1 MRQLLTCELVCQLS
15 AAVTSLEHMTSQTT
29 IDTTGPGDKA
39 PAAPSDLSPASG
51 LRGHPW
57 FTLITVAVGVMMVAL
72 DGTIVAIANPAI
84 QKDLKASF
92 ADVQWITNGY
102 FLALAVSLI
111 TAGKLGDR
119 FGHRQ
124 TFLIG
129 VVGFA
134 AASGAIG
141 LSSSIAA
148 VVTFR
153 VFQGLFGALLMPAA
167 LGLLRATFPAEKL
180 NMAIGI
186 WGMVIGASTAGGP
199 ILGGVLVEHVN
210 WQSVFFINVPVG
222 AIALVLGLLILLD
235 HRAALGRGPLNE
247 HSASRSFDI
256 LGIVLLSGAMFCLVW
271 ALIKAPTWGWGD
283 GRTWTFIAVSVV
295 GFALFSFWETKVK
308 EPLIPLGLFRS
319 VPLSAG
325 VVLMVLMAIAF
336 MGGLFFVT
344 FYLQNVHGMKPIDAG
359 LHLLPLTGMM
369 IVGSPLAG
377 AMITKLGPRIPLAG
391 GMAATAIAMYGM
403 STLQTDTGSAVMS
416 LWFALLGLGL
426 APVMVGATEVI
437 VGNAPMELSGVAGGL
452 QQAAMQIGGSL
463 GTAVLGAVMASK
475 VDGDLAAN
483 WKDAGLP
490 PLTPT
495 QLDQASEAVQVGV
508 APVAKGTPEAIAAKI
523 ADVAHDTFISGMSLA
538 SLVACSVAVVAVFVA
553 LLTKRGE
560 NAEAGAGAAHI

>member
-1 MRQLLTCELVCQLS
+1 
-15 AAVTSLEHMTSQTT
+15 MTSQTT
-29 IDTTGPGDKA
+29 IDATGPGDRT
-39 PAAPSDLSPASG
+39 PPDTPSDAAPGRG

-57 FTLITVAVGVMMVAL
+57 LTLFTVAVGVMMVAL
-72 DGTIVAIANPAI
+72 DGTIVAIANPVIAR
-84 QKDLKASF
+84 DLGASF
-92 ADVQWITNGY
+92 AEVQWITNAY

-141 LSSSIAA
+141 LSDSIAS
-148 VVTFR
+148 VIVFR
-153 VFQGLFGALLMPAA
+153 VLQGLFGALLMPAA

-199 ILGGVLVEHVN
+199 ILGGVLVEHVS
-210 WQSVFFINVPVG
+210 WQSVFYINVPVG
-222 AIALVLGLLILLD
+222 VIALALGVWILLD
-235 HRAALGRGPLNE
+235 HRAENRP
-247 HSASRSFDI
+247 HSFDVP
-256 LGIVLLSGAMFCLVW
+256 GIGLLSGAMFCLVW
-271 ALIKAPTWGWGD
+271 ALIKAPEWGWGD
-283 GRTWTFIAVSVV
+283 LKTWGFIAVSVV
-295 GFALFSFWETKVK
+295 LFVVFAFWEKKVK
-308 EPLIPLGLFRS
+308 EPLIPLAMFRS

-325 VVLMVLMAIAF
+325 VVLMVLMAISF

-344 FYLQNVHGMKPIDAG
+344 FYLQNVHGLSPVDAG

-377 AMITKLGPRIPLAG
+377 VVITKAGPRIPLAG
-391 GMAATAIAMYGM
+391 GMAFTALAMFGV
-403 STLQTDTGSAVMS
+403 STLQKDTGSAVMS

-437 VGNAPMELSGVAGGL
+437 VGNAPLELSGVAGGL
-452 QQAAMQIGGSL
+452 QQSAMQVGGSL

-475 VDGDLAAN
+475 VDSDLADN
-483 WKDAGLP
+483 WADAGLQ
-490 PLTPT
+490 PLTPE
-495 QLDQASEAVQVGV
+495 QAAQAAEAVQVGV
-508 APVAKGTPEAIAAKI
+508 APVSEQMPPDMVATVT
-523 ADVAHDTFISGMSLA
+523 DVAHDTFLSGMSMA
-538 SLVACSVAVVAVFVA
+538 SLVATGVAVVAVGVA
-553 LLTKRGE
+553 FLAKRGE
-560 NAEAGAGAAHI
+560 NAEAGAGVGHI

>member
-1 MRQLLTCELVCQLS
+1 
-15 AAVTSLEHMTSQTT
+15 MTSQTT
-29 IDTTGPGDKA
+29 IDKAGAGDGP
-39 PAAPSDLSPASG
+39 PSAPSGATPGKG

-57 FTLITVAVGVMMVAL
+57 FTLVTVAVGVMMVAL

-84 QKDLKASF
+84 GEDLGASWS
-92 ADVQWITNGY
+92 DLQWITNAY

-129 VVGFA
+129 VAGFA
-134 AASGAIG
+134 VSSAAIG
-141 LSSSIAA
+141 LSEGITM
-148 VVTFR
+148 VIVFR

-222 AIALVLGLLILLD
+222 ILAVALGVWILLD
-235 HRAALGRGPLNE
+235 HRAENAP
-247 HSASRSFDI
+247 RSFDL
-256 LGIVLLSGAMFCLVW
+256 LGIALLSAAVFCLVW
-271 ALIKAPTWGWGD
+271 AIIKAPEWGWGD
-283 GRTWTFIAVSVV
+283 FGTWTFIVGSVV
-295 GFALFSFWETKVK
+295 GFGIFAFWETKVK
-308 EPLIPLGLFRS
+308 EPLVPLTLFRS

-344 FYLQNVHGMKPIDAG
+344 FYLQGVRGLGPVDAG

-377 AMITKLGPRIPLAG
+377 VMITKVGPRIPLAF
-391 GMAATAIAMYGM
+391 GMALTALAMYGM
-403 STLQTDTGSAVMS
+403 STLDTDTGSAVMS
-416 LWFALLGLGL
+416 LWFAVLGLGL

-437 VGNAPMELSGVAGGL
+437 VGNAPLELSGVAGGL
-452 QQAAMQIGGSL
+452 QQAAMQVGGSL

-475 VDGDLAAN
+475 VDGDLPGN
-483 WKDAGLP
+483 WADAGLP
-490 PLTPT
+490 
-495 QLDQASEAVQVGV
+495 QLDPEQTEQAAEAVQKGA
-508 APVAKGTPEAIAAKI
+508 APVPPGTPEEIASKI
-523 ADVAHDTFISGMSLA
+523 TDVAHDTFISGMSLA
-538 SLVACSVAVVAVFVA
+538 SLTAAGVAVVAVFVA
-553 LLTKRGE
+553 FLTKRGE
-560 NAEAGAGAAHI
+560 NAEAGAGVGHI

>member
-1 MRQLLTCELVCQLS
+1 
-15 AAVTSLEHMTSQTT
+15 MTSQTT
-29 IDTTGPGDKA
+29 VDKTDPGDGV
-39 PAAPSDLSPASG
+39 PAGPSDQPPATG

-57 FTLITVAVGVMMVAL
+57 LTLFTVAVGVMMVAL

-84 QKDLKASF
+84 GKDLGATWQ
-92 ADVQWITNGY
+92 DLQWITNAY

-124 TFLIG
+124 TFLLG
-129 VVGFA
+129 VAGFA
-134 AASGAIG
+134 LSSAAIG
-141 LSSSIAA
+141 MSDGITA
-148 VVTFR
+148 VIVFR

-222 AIALVLGLLILLD
+222 VLALALGAWILLD
-235 HRAALGRGPLNE
+235 HRADNAP
-247 HSASRSFDI
+247 RSFDLI
-256 LGIVLLSGAMFCLVW
+256 GIALLSGAMFCLVW
-271 ALIKAPTWGWGD
+271 ALIKAPEWGWGD
-283 GRTWTFIAVSVV
+283 LQTWSFLVAAIV
-295 GFALFSFWETKVK
+295 GFALFALWETKVK
-308 EPLIPLGLFRS
+308 EPLIPLALFRS

-344 FYLQNVHGMKPIDAG
+344 FYLQNVHGMTPVDAG

-377 AMITKLGPRIPLAG
+377 LMITKVGPRIPLAG
-391 GMAATAIAMYGM
+391 GMAFTALAMYGM
-403 STLQTDTGSAVMS
+403 STLEKDTGSLVMS
-416 LWFALLGLGL
+416 VWFALLGLGL

-437 VGNAPMELSGVAGGL
+437 VGNAPLELSGVAGGL

-475 VDGDLAAN
+475 VDNDLPGN
-483 WKDAGLP
+483 WTAAGLP
-490 PLTPT
+490 PLEPA
-495 QLDQASEAVQVGV
+495 QLEQAALAVQQGA
-508 APVAKGTPEAIAAKI
+508 APVTEETPPEIAGKI
-523 ADVAHDTFISGMSLA
+523 TEVAHDTFISGMSLA
-538 SLVACSVAVVAVFVA
+538 SLVAAGVAAVAVLVA
-553 LLTKRGE
+553 LLAKRGE
-560 NAEAGAGAAHI
+560 NAEAGAGIGHI

>member
-1 MRQLLTCELVCQLS
+1 
-15 AAVTSLEHMTSQTT
+15 MTSQTT
-29 IDTTGPGDKA
+29 LDTTGPGDGA
-39 PAAPSDLSPASG
+39 SPSASDQVPASG

-57 FTLITVAVGVMMVAL
+57 LTLLTVAVGVMMVAL

-84 QKDLKASF
+84 QADLKASF

-102 FLALAVSLI
+102 FLALAVALI

-153 VFQGLFGALLMPAA
+153 VLQGLFGALLMPAA

-222 AIALVLGLLILLD
+222 VLALVLGVLILLD
-235 HRAALGRGPLNE
+235 HRAENAP
-247 HSASRSFDI
+247 RSFDL
-256 LGIVLLSGAMFCLVW
+256 LGIALLSGAMFCLVW

-283 GRTWTFIAVSVV
+283 GLTWTFILASLA
-295 GFALFSFWETKVK
+295 GFALFALWETKVK
-308 EPLIPLGLFRS
+308 EPLIPLALFRS

-344 FYLQNVHGMKPIDAG
+344 FYLQNVHGMSPIDAG

-377 AMITKLGPRIPLAG
+377 VLITKLGPRIPLAG
-391 GMAATAIAMYGM
+391 GMASVAIAMFGM
-403 STLQTDTGSAVMS
+403 STLETDTGSAVMS

-475 VDGDLAAN
+475 VDSDLAGN

-490 PLTPT
+490 PLTPA

-508 APVAKGTPEAIAAKI
+508 PPVAKGTPPEIVAKI
-523 ADVAHDTFISGMSLA
+523 TDVAHDTFISGMSLA
-538 SLVACSVAVVAVFVA
+538 SLVAAGVAAFAVLVA
-553 LLTKRGE
+553 LLTKRGV
-560 NAEAGAGAAHI
+560 NAEAGAGVGHI

>member
-1 MRQLLTCELVCQLS
+1 
-15 AAVTSLEHMTSQTT
+15 MTSQTT
-29 IDTTGPGDKA
+29 IDTTGSGGGS
-39 PAAPSDLSPASG
+39 PATPSDATPGKG

-57 FTLITVAVGVMMVAL
+57 LTLITVAVGVMMVAL

-84 QKDLKASF
+84 QKDLGATF
-92 ADVQWITNGY
+92 AQVQWITNGY

-141 LSSSIAA
+141 LSDSIAL

-153 VFQGLFGALLMPAA
+153 VLQGLFGALLMPAA

-222 AIALVLGLLILLD
+222 VLAVVLGVLILLD
-235 HRAALGRGPLNE
+235 HRAENAP
-247 HSASRSFDI
+247 RSFDI
-256 LGIVLLSGAMFCLVW
+256 LGIALLSTSVFCLVW
-271 ALIKAPTWGWGD
+271 ALIKAPPSEWGWGD
-283 GRTWTFIAVSVV
+283 AKTLAFLGASVL
-295 GFALFSFWETKVK
+295 GFALFAFWETKVK
-308 EPLIPLGLFRS
+308 EPLIPLALFRS
-319 VPLSAG
+319 VALSAG

-344 FYLQNVHGMKPIDAG
+344 FYLQNVHGMSPIDAG

-377 AMITKLGPRIPLAG
+377 AMITKFGPRVPLAG
-391 GMAATAIAMYGM
+391 GMALTAIAMYGM
-403 STLQTDTGSAVMS
+403 STLETDTGSGIMS

-475 VDGDLAAN
+475 VNSDLAGN
-483 WKDAGLP
+483 WTKAGLP
-490 PLTPT
+490 PLTPE
-495 QLDQASEAVQVGV
+495 QEHQASEAVQVGV
-508 APVAKGTPEAIAAKI
+508 PPVAPGTPDAIAAKI
-523 ADVAHDTFISGMSLA
+523 TGVAHDTFISGMSAA
-538 SLVACSVAVVAVFVA
+538 SLVAAGVAVVAVLVA
-553 LLTKRGE
+553 FLTKRGE
-560 NAEAGAGAAHI
+560 NADAGAGAAHI

>member
-1 MRQLLTCELVCQLS
+1 
-15 AAVTSLEHMTSQTT
+15 MTSQTT
-29 IDTTGPGDKA
+29 IDTTGSGGNA
-39 PAAPSDLSPASG
+39 PATPSGATPGKG

-57 FTLITVAVGVMMVAL
+57 LTLITVAVGVMMVAL

-84 QKDLKASF
+84 QKDLGATF
-92 ADVQWITNGY
+92 AQVQWITNGY

-129 VVGFA
+129 VIGFA

-141 LSSSIAA
+141 LSDSIAL

-153 VFQGLFGALLMPAA
+153 VLQGLFGALLMPAA

-222 AIALVLGLLILLD
+222 VLAVVLGVWILLD
-235 HRAALGRGPLNE
+235 HRAENAP
-247 HSASRSFDI
+247 RSFDI
-256 LGIVLLSGAMFCLVW
+256 LGIALLSAAMFCLVW
-271 ALIKAPTWGWGD
+271 ALIKAPEWGWGD
-283 GRTWTFIAVSVV
+283 GRTWAFIIASVV
-295 GFALFSFWETKVK
+295 GFALFAFWETKVK
-308 EPLIPLGLFRS
+308 EPLIPLALFRS

-325 VVLMVLMAIAF
+325 VVLMILMAIAF

-344 FYLQNVHGMKPIDAG
+344 FYLQNVHGMSPIDAG

-377 AMITKLGPRIPLAG
+377 AMITKVGPRIPLAG
-391 GMAATAIAMYGM
+391 GMALTAIAMYGM
-403 STLQTDTGSAVMS
+403 STLETDTGSAIMS
-416 LWFALLGLGL
+416 VWFALLGLGL

-475 VDGDLAAN
+475 VDSDLAGN
-483 WKDAGLP
+483 WTKAGLP
-490 PLTPT
+490 PLTPE
-495 QLDQASEAVQVGV
+495 QEHQASEAVQVGV
-508 APVAKGTPEAIAAKI
+508 PPVAPGTPDAIAAKI
-523 ADVAHDTFISGMSLA
+523 TGVAHDTFISGMSAA
-538 SLVACSVAVVAVFVA
+538 SLVAAGVAVVAVLVA
-553 LLTKRGE
+553 FLTKRGE
-560 NAEAGAGAAHI
+560 NAGAGAGATHI

>member
-1 MRQLLTCELVCQLS
+1 
-15 AAVTSLEHMTSQTT
+15 MTSQTT
-29 IDTTGPGDKA
+29 IDTAGSGD
-39 PAAPSDLSPASG
+39 APSTALPERPPASG

-84 QKDLKASF
+84 QKDLGATF
-92 ADVQWITNGY
+92 AQVQWITNGY

-141 LSSSIAA
+141 LSDSIGL

-199 ILGGVLVEHVN
+199 ILGGVLVQHVS

-222 AIALVLGLLILLD
+222 LLALVLGVVMLLD
-235 HRAALGRGPLNE
+235 HRAENAP
-247 HSASRSFDI
+247 RSFDL
-256 LGIVLLSGAMFCLVW
+256 LGIGLLSGAMFCLVW
-271 ALIKAPTWGWGD
+271 ALIKAPSWGWGD
-283 GRTWTFIAVSVV
+283 GRTWTFIAVSVL

-308 EPLIPLGLFRS
+308 EPLIPLTLFRS

-344 FYLQNVHGMKPIDAG
+344 FYLQNVHGMDPVDAG

-377 AMITKLGPRIPLAG
+377 AAITKLGPRIPLAG

-403 STLQTDTGSAVMS
+403 STLKADTGSGVMS
-416 LWFALLGLGL
+416 VWFALLGLGL

-437 VGNAPMELSGVAGGL
+437 VGNAAMELSGVAGGL

-475 VDGDLAAN
+475 VDGDLPGNWAA
-483 WKDAGLP
+483 AGLP
-490 PLTPT
+490 KLTDA
-495 QLDQASEAVQVGV
+495 QLAQASEAVQVGV
-508 APVAKGTPEAIAAKI
+508 APVAPGTPAEIAAKI
-523 ADVAHDTFISGMSLA
+523 SGVAHDTFISGMSLA
-538 SLVACSVAVVAVFVA
+538 SLVAAGVAAVAILVA

-560 NAEAGAGAAHI
+560 NADAGSGVGHI

>member
-1 MRQLLTCELVCQLS
+1 
-15 AAVTSLEHMTSQTT
+15 MTSQTT
-29 IDTTGPGDKA
+29 IKTTGPGDRT
-39 PAAPSDLSPASG
+39 PAAPSDTTPAKG

-84 QKDLKASF
+84 QKDLSASF
-92 ADVQWITNGY
+92 AEVQWITNGY
-102 FLALAVSLI
+102 FLALAVALI

-148 VVTFR
+148 VVVFR

-222 AIALVLGLLILLD
+222 ILAVVLGVLILLD
-235 HRAALGRGPLNE
+235 HRAENAP
-247 HSASRSFDI
+247 RSFDI
-256 LGIVLLSGAMFCLVW
+256 LGIALLSAAMFCLVW
-271 ALIKAPTWGWGD
+271 ALIKAPAWGWGD
-283 GRTWTFIAVSVV
+283 GKTWLFIAASVV
-295 GFALFSFWETKVK
+295 GFGLFAFWETKVK
-308 EPLIPLGLFRS
+308 EPLIPLALFRS

-344 FYLQNVHGMKPIDAG
+344 FYLQNVHGMSPIDAG

-377 AMITKLGPRIPLAG
+377 AMITKFGPRVPLAG
-391 GMAATAIAMYGM
+391 GMALTAIAMYGM
-403 STLQTDTGSAVMS
+403 STLETDTGSAVMS

-475 VDGDLAAN
+475 VDSDLAGN
-483 WKDAGLP
+483 WTSAGLP
-490 PLTPT
+490 PLTAA
-495 QLDQASEAVQVGV
+495 QEAQASEAVQVGV
-508 APVAKGTPEAIAAKI
+508 APLAPGTPDAIAAKI
-523 ADVAHDTFISGMSLA
+523 TEVAHDTFISGMSLA
-538 SLVACSVAVVAVFVA
+538 SLVAAGVAVVAVFVA
-553 LLTKRGE
+553 FLTKRGE

>member
-1 MRQLLTCELVCQLS
+1 
-15 AAVTSLEHMTSQTT
+15 MTSQTT
-29 IDTTGPGDKA
+29 IDTTGSGGKT
-39 PAAPSDLSPASG
+39 PASPSDATPGKG

-57 FTLITVAVGVMMVAL
+57 LTLITVAVGVMMVAL

-84 QKDLKASF
+84 QKDLGATF
-92 ADVQWITNGY
+92 AEVQWITNGY

-141 LSSSIAA
+141 LSDSIAF
-148 VVTFR
+148 VVVFR
-153 VFQGLFGALLMPAA
+153 VLQGLFGALLMPAA

-222 AIALVLGLLILLD
+222 VLAVVLGVLILLD
-235 HRAALGRGPLNE
+235 HRAENAP
-247 HSASRSFDI
+247 RSFDL
-256 LGIVLLSGAMFCLVW
+256 LGIALLSTAVFCLVW
-271 ALIKAPTWGWGD
+271 ALIKAPPSEWGWGD
-283 GRTWTFIAVSVV
+283 VKTLSFLGASVLC
-295 GFALFSFWETKVK
+295 FALFAFWETKVK
-308 EPLIPLGLFRS
+308 EPLIPLALFRS
-319 VPLSAG
+319 VALSAG

-344 FYLQNVHGMKPIDAG
+344 FYLQNVHGMSPIDAG

-377 AMITKLGPRIPLAG
+377 AMITKLGPRVPLAG
-391 GMAATAIAMYGM
+391 GMALTAIAMYGM
-403 STLQTDTGSAVMS
+403 STLETDTGSGIMS

-475 VDGDLAAN
+475 VNSDLAGN
-483 WKDAGLP
+483 WAKAGLP
-490 PLTPT
+490 PLTPE
-495 QLDQASEAVQVGV
+495 QQHQASEAVQVGV
-508 APVAKGTPEAIAAKI
+508 PPVAPGTPDAIAAKI
-523 ADVAHDTFISGMSLA
+523 TGVAHDTFISGMSAA
-538 SLVACSVAVVAVFVA
+538 SLVAAGVAVVAVLVA
-553 LLTKRGE
+553 FLTKRGE

>member
-1 MRQLLTCELVCQLS
+1 
-15 AAVTSLEHMTSQTT
+15 MTSQTT
-29 IDTTGPGDKA
+29 LDKTGPGDRSPLDTSGQA
-39 PAAPSDLSPASG
+39 PAKG

-84 QKDLKASF
+84 QKDLGASF

-102 FLALAVSLI
+102 FLALAVTLI

-141 LSSSIAA
+141 LSDSIAL

-199 ILGGVLVEHVN
+199 ILGGLLVQHVS

-222 AIALVLGLLILLD
+222 LVALVLGLVILTD
-235 HRAALGRGPLNE
+235 HRAEKAP
-247 HSASRSFDI
+247 RSFD
-256 LGIVLLSGAMFCLVW
+256 LPGIALLSGAMFCLVW
-271 ALIKAPTWGWGD
+271 ALIKAPTWGWGA
-283 GRTWTFIAVSVV
+283 GTTWAFLGASVLGFVLFAV
-295 GFALFSFWETKVK
+295 WETKVG

-319 VPLSAG
+319 VALSAG

-344 FYLQNVHGMKPIDAG
+344 FYLQNVHGMSPVDAG

-377 AMITKLGPRIPLAG
+377 ALITKSGPRIPLAG
-391 GMAATAIAMYGM
+391 GMALTAIAMFGM
-403 STLQTDTGSAVMS
+403 STLKTDTGSGIMS

-475 VDGDLAAN
+475 VDGDLAGN
-483 WKDAGLP
+483 WADAKLP
-490 PLTPT
+490 PLTPA
-495 QLDQASEAVQVGV
+495 QLDQAGEAVQVGA
-508 APVAKGTPEAIAAKI
+508 APVTKDTPAAIAAQI
-523 ADVAHDTFISGMSLA
+523 TDVAHDTFISGMSLA
-538 SLVACSVAVVAVFVA
+538 CLVAAGVAVVAVFVA
-553 LLTKRGE
+553 MLTKRGE
-560 NAEAGAGAAHI
+560 NAEAVGAGAGHI

>member
-1 MRQLLTCELVCQLS
+1 
-15 AAVTSLEHMTSQTT
+15 MTSQTT
-29 IDTTGPGDKA
+29 IDKTGPGDEA
-39 PAAPSDLSPASG
+39 PSAPSDRPSAPG

-57 FTLITVAVGVMMVAL
+57 FTLFTVAVGVMMVAL

-84 QKDLKASF
+84 QKDLGATF
-92 ADVQWITNGY
+92 AQVQWITNGY

-141 LSSSIAA
+141 LSDSIGL

-222 AIALVLGLLILLD
+222 ILAVALGVGILLD
-235 HRAALGRGPLNE
+235 HRAENAP
-247 HSASRSFDI
+247 RSFDI
-256 LGIVLLSGAMFCLVW
+256 VGIALLSAAMFCLVW
-271 ALIKAPTWGWGD
+271 ALIKAPEWGWGD
-283 GRTWTFIAVSVV
+283 GQTWLFIAVSVL
-295 GFALFSFWETKVK
+295 GFGLFAFWETKVR
-308 EPLIPLGLFRS
+308 EPLIPLALFRS

-344 FYLQNVHGMKPIDAG
+344 FYLQNVHGMSPIDAG

-377 AMITKLGPRIPLAG
+377 AMITKLGPRVPLAG
-391 GMAATAIAMYGM
+391 GMACTAIAMYGM
-403 STLQTDTGSAVMS
+403 STLDKGTGSGLMS

-475 VDGDLAAN
+475 VDSDLAGN
-483 WKDAGLP
+483 WTAAGLP
-490 PLTPT
+490 PLTPA
-495 QLDQASEAVQVGV
+495 QEAQASEAVQVGV
-508 APVAKGTPEAIAAKI
+508 PPVAPGTPDAVAAKI
-523 ADVAHDTFISGMSLA
+523 TDVAHDTFISGMSLA
-538 SLVACSVAVVAVFVA
+538 SLVAAGVAAVAVLVAF
-553 LLTKRGE
+553 LTKRGE

>member
-1 MRQLLTCELVCQLS
+1 
-15 AAVTSLEHMTSQTT
+15 MTSQTT
-29 IDTTGPGDKA
+29 IDTTGSGDKA
-39 PAAPSDLSPASG
+39 PVTPSDKAPSDG

-57 FTLITVAVGVMMVAL
+57 FTLFTVAVGVMMVAL

-84 QKDLKASF
+84 QKDLGASF

-102 FLALAVSLI
+102 FLALAVTLI

-134 AASGAIG
+134 TASGAIG
-141 LSSSIAA
+141 FSSSIAL

-199 ILGGVLVEHVN
+199 ILGGLLVQHVS

-222 AIALVLGLLILLD
+222 VIALVLGLLILTD
-235 HRAALGRGPLNE
+235 HRAQNAP
-247 HSASRSFDI
+247 RSFDV
-256 LGIVLLSGAMFCLVW
+256 LGIALLSGAMFCLVW
-271 ALIKAPTWGWGD
+271 ALIKAPAWGWGD
-283 GRTWTFIAVSVV
+283 GLTWTFLAASVLGFV
-295 GFALFSFWETKVK
+295 LFALWEKRVK
-308 EPLIPLGLFRS
+308 EPLIPLALFRS

-336 MGGLFFVT
+336 LGGLFFVT
-344 FYLQNVHGMKPIDAG
+344 FYLQNVHGMSPVDAG

-377 AMITKLGPRIPLAG
+377 ALITKTGPRIPLAG
-391 GMAATAIAMYGM
+391 GMALTAISMYGM
-403 STLQTDTGSAVMS
+403 STLDTGTSGAVMS
-416 LWFALLGLGL
+416 LWFAGLGLGL

-452 QQAAMQIGGSL
+452 QQAAMQIGGNL

-475 VDGDLAAN
+475 VDGDLAGN
-483 WKDAGLP
+483 WADAKLP
-490 PLTPT
+490 PLTPA
-495 QLDQASEAVQVGV
+495 QLDQASEAVQVGA
-508 APVAKGTPEAIAAKI
+508 APVAPGTPAALAEKI
-523 ADVAHDTFISGMSLA
+523 TTVAHDTFISGMSLA
-538 SLVACSVAVVAVFVA
+538 CLVAAVVAVVAVFVA

-560 NAEAGAGAAHI
+560 NADAAGAGAGHI

>member
-1 MRQLLTCELVCQLS
+1 
-15 AAVTSLEHMTSQTT
+15 MTSQTT
-29 IDTTGPGDKA
+29 LEAAGHGDGAPTA
-39 PAAPSDLSPASG
+39 PAGSPPGAG

-84 QKDLKASF
+84 QKDLGATF
-92 ADVQWITNGY
+92 AQVQWITNGY
-102 FLALAVSLI
+102 FLALAVALI

-129 VVGFA
+129 VAGFA
-134 AASGAIG
+134 LASGAIG
-141 LSSSIAA
+141 LSSSVSA
-148 VVTFR
+148 VVVFR
-153 VFQGLFGALLMPAA
+153 VLQGLFGALLMPAA

-199 ILGGVLVEHVN
+199 IPGGVLVEHVS

-222 AIALVLGLLILLD
+222 VIAVVLGVTILLD
-235 HRAALGRGPLNE
+235 HRADNAP
-247 HSASRSFDI
+247 RSFD
-256 LGIVLLSGAMFCLVW
+256 LPGIGLLSGAMFCLVW
-271 ALIKAPTWGWGD
+271 ALIKAPEWGWG
-283 GRTWTFIAVSVV
+283 GGLTWTFLAVAVA
-295 GFALFSFWETKVK
+295 GFGAFAFWETKVK

-344 FYLQNVHGMKPIDAG
+344 FYLQNVHGLSPIDAG

-377 AMITKLGPRIPLAG
+377 VMITRFGPRIPLAG
-391 GMAATAIAMYGM
+391 GMACTAVAMYGV
-403 STLQTDTGSAVMS
+403 STLDTDTGSLAMS
-416 LWFALLGLGL
+416 IWFALLGLGL

-475 VDGDLAAN
+475 VDSALPGN
-483 WKDAGLP
+483 WKAAGLP
-490 PLTPT
+490 DLTPA
-495 QLDQASEAVQVGV
+495 QLDRTAEAVQVGA
-508 APVAKGTPEAIAAKI
+508 APVAPGTPDAVAAKI
-523 ADVAHDTFISGMSLA
+523 ADVAHETFISGMSLA
-538 SLVACSVAVVAVFVA
+538 SLVAAGVAVFAVLVA

-560 NAEAGAGAAHI
+560 NADAAGGGVHI

>member
-1 MRQLLTCELVCQLS
+1 
-15 AAVTSLEHMTSQTT
+15 MTSQTT
-29 IDTTGPGDKA
+29 IDKTPQDDPLGPRDVAAG
-39 PAAPSDLSPASG
+39 PAKG

-57 FTLITVAVGVMMVAL
+57 LTLFAVAIGVMMVAL

-84 QKDLKASF
+84 AADLKATM
-92 ADVQWITNGY
+92 ADVQWISHGY
-102 FLALAVSLI
+102 FLALAVTLI

-129 VVGFA
+129 IVGFA
-134 AASGAIG
+134 ASSAAIG
-141 LSSSIAA
+141 FSEGIVSI
-148 VVTFR
+148 VTFR
-153 VFQGLFGALLMPAA
+153 VAQGLFGALLMPAA

-199 ILGGVLVEHVN
+199 IVGGLLVEHVS

-222 AIALVLGLLILLD
+222 IIALILGLVILKD
-235 HRAALGRGPLNE
+235 HRAENAPK
-247 HSASRSFDI
+247 SFDVPGI
-256 LGIVLLSGAMFCLVW
+256 LLLSGGMFCLVW
-271 ALIKAPTWGWGD
+271 ALIKAGEWGWGD
-283 GRTWTFIAVSVV
+283 GKTWGFIGASIVA
-295 GFALFSFWETKVK
+295 FALFAFWENKVA
-308 EPLIPLGLFRS
+308 EPLIPLKLFRS

-325 VVLMVLMAIAF
+325 VVLMVLMAIGF

-344 FYLQNVHGMKPIDAG
+344 FYLQNVHGMSPVDSG

-377 AMITKLGPRIPLAG
+377 AVITKVGPRIPLAG
-391 GMAATAIAMYGM
+391 GMLFTTIALFGM
-403 STLQTDTGSAVMS
+403 STLETDTSSLTMS
-416 LWFALLGLGL
+416 IWFALLGLGL

-463 GTAVLGAVMASK
+463 GTAVLGAVMAAK
-475 VDGDLAAN
+475 VNSDLAGN
-483 WKDAGLP
+483 WVAAKLPLLP
-490 PLTPT
+490 PE
-495 QLDQASEAVQVGV
+495 QMDKAAEAVEVGV
-508 APVAKGTPEAIAAKI
+508 APVGEGTPPELVAKI
-523 ADVAHDTFISGMSLA
+523 TEVAHDTFVSGMGLA
-538 SLVACSVAVVAVFVA
+538 CLVAAGISALAIGVA
-553 LLTKRGE
+553 LLTKRGA

>member
-1 MRQLLTCELVCQLS
+1 
-15 AAVTSLEHMTSQTT
+15 MTSQTT
-29 IDTTGPGDKA
+29 IDTTGSGDKA
-39 PAAPSDLSPASG
+39 PAGPSDATPAKG

-84 QKDLKASF
+84 AKDLGASW
-92 ADVQWITNGY
+92 AEVQWITNAY

-134 AASGAIG
+134 LASGAIG

-148 VVTFR
+148 VITFR

-222 AIALVLGLLILLD
+222 ILAVVLGVMILLD
-235 HRAALGRGPLNE
+235 HRAENAP
-247 HSASRSFDI
+247 RSFDI
-256 LGIVLLSGAMFCLVW
+256 LGIALLSGATFCLVW
-271 ALIKAPTWGWGD
+271 AIIKAPEWGWGD
-283 GRTWTFIAVSVV
+283 GKTWAFIAASVL
-295 GFALFSFWETKVK
+295 GFALFAFWETKVK
-308 EPLIPLGLFRS
+308 EPLIPLALFRS

-344 FYLQNVHGMKPIDAG
+344 FYLQNVHGMSPIDAG

-403 STLQTDTGSAVMS
+403 STLAVDTSSGVMS
-416 LWFALLGLGL
+416 IWFALLGLGL

-475 VDGDLAAN
+475 VDSDLPGN
-483 WKDAGLP
+483 WADAGLP
-490 PLTPT
+490 QLTAA
-495 QLDQASEAVQVGV
+495 QQDQAAQAVQQGA
-508 APVAKGTPEAIAAKI
+508 APVPPGTPEQIAAKI
-523 ADVAHDTFISGMSLA
+523 TGVAHDTFISGMSLA
-538 SLVACSVAVVAVFVA
+538 SLVAAGVAVVAVFVA
-553 LLTKRGE
+553 FLTKRGQ

>member
-1 MRQLLTCELVCQLS
+1 
-15 AAVTSLEHMTSQTT
+15 MTSQTT
-29 IDTTGPGDKA
+29 IDKTGPGDKA
-39 PAAPSDLSPASG
+39 PSASSGGSPASG

-84 QKDLKASF
+84 QSDLKASF

-141 LSSSIAA
+141 MSDSIAL
-148 VVTFR
+148 VVSFR
-153 VFQGLFGALLMPAA
+153 VLQGLFGALLMPAA

-222 AIALVLGLLILLD
+222 ILAVALGVFILLD
-235 HRAALGRGPLNE
+235 HRAENAP
-247 HSASRSFDI
+247 RSFDI
-256 LGIVLLSGAMFCLVW
+256 LGIALLSAAMFCLVW
-271 ALIKAPTWGWGD
+271 ALIKAPEWGWGS
-283 GRTWTFIAVSVV
+283 GTTWTFLLASVV
-295 GFALFSFWETKVK
+295 GFALFAFWETKVK
-308 EPLIPLGLFRS
+308 EPLIPLALFRS

-344 FYLQNVHGMKPIDAG
+344 FYLQNVHGMGPIDAG

-391 GMAATAIAMYGM
+391 GMAAVAIAMFGM
-403 STLQTDTGSAVMS
+403 STLDAGTGSGLMS

-475 VDGDLAAN
+475 VDSDLAGN

-490 PLTPT
+490 PLSPA

-508 APVAKGTPEAIAAKI
+508 PPVAQGTPEAVVAKI
-523 ADVAHDTFISGMSLA
+523 TDVAHDTFVSGMSLA
-538 SLVACSVAVVAVFVA
+538 SLVAAGVAVLAVLVAM
-553 LLTKRGE
+553 LTKRGE
-560 NAEAGAGAAHI
+560 NAEAGAGVGHI

>member
-1 MRQLLTCELVCQLS
+1 
-15 AAVTSLEHMTSQTT
+15 MTSQTT
-29 IDTTGPGDKA
+29 VDATEPGDMTA
-39 PAAPSDLSPASG
+39 GPSVVPRERTPGRG

-84 QKDLKASF
+84 AKDLGASF
-92 ADVQWITNGY
+92 ADVQWITNAY
-102 FLALAVSLI
+102 FLALAVTLI

-129 VVGFA
+129 VVGFG

-141 LSSSIAA
+141 LSDSIAL

-199 ILGGVLVEHVN
+199 ILGGLLVQHVS

-222 AIALVLGLLILLD
+222 ALALVLGLLILTD
-235 HRAALGRGPLNE
+235 HRAKNAP
-247 HSASRSFDI
+247 RSFDL
-256 LGIVLLSGAMFCLVW
+256 LGIALLSGAMFCLVW
-271 ALIKAPTWGWGD
+271 ALIKAPAWGWGD
-283 GRTWTFIAVSVV
+283 GKTWLFIGASVL
-295 GFALFSFWETKVK
+295 GFVLFSFWETRVK
-308 EPLIPLGLFRS
+308 EPLIPLALFRS

-344 FYLQNVHGMKPIDAG
+344 FYLQNVHGMSPVDAG

-377 AMITKLGPRIPLAG
+377 AVITKAGPRIPLAG
-391 GMAATAIAMYGM
+391 GMVLTTVAMFGM
-403 STLQTDTGSAVMS
+403 SKLEAGTGSAVMS
-416 LWFALLGLGL
+416 VWFALLGLGL

-463 GTAVLGAVMASK
+463 GTAVLGAVMASR
-475 VDGDLAAN
+475 VDNDLPGNWAA
-483 WKDAGLP
+483 AGLP
-490 PLTPT
+490 PLTPA
-495 QLDQASEAVQVGV
+495 QLDQASQAVQQGV
-508 APVAKGTPEAIAAKI
+508 APVQKGTPAGIAEKI
-523 ADVAHDTFISGMSLA
+523 TGVAHDTFISGMSLA
-538 SLVACSVAVVAVFVA
+538 CLVAAGVAAVAVLVA
-553 LLTKRGE
+553 LLTKRGD

>member
-1 MRQLLTCELVCQLS
+1 
-15 AAVTSLEHMTSQTT
+15 MTSQTT
-29 IDTTGPGDKA
+29 IETTGPGDKA
-39 PAAPSDLSPASG
+39 PVAPSDPTPAKG

-57 FTLITVAVGVMMVAL
+57 LTLISVAVGVMMVAL

-84 QKDLKASF
+84 QKDLGASF

-102 FLALAVSLI
+102 FLALAVTLI

-129 VVGFA
+129 IVGFA
-134 AASGAIG
+134 AASAAIG
-141 LSSSIAA
+141 LSSSIAL
-148 VVTFR
+148 VVVFR

-199 ILGGVLVEHVN
+199 ILGGLLVEHVS

-222 AIALVLGLLILLD
+222 ILALVIGLVILVD
-235 HRAALGRGPLNE
+235 HRAALGRSPIDG
-247 HSASRSFDI
+247 HSAARSFDV
-256 LGIVLLSGAMFCLVW
+256 LGIALLSGAMFCLVW
-271 ALIKAPTWGWGD
+271 ALIKAPEWGWGD
-283 GRTWTFIAVSVV
+283 GKTWLFLVASVV
-295 GFALFSFWETKVK
+295 GFGLFAFWEQRVK

-344 FYLQNVHGMKPIDAG
+344 FYLQNVHGMSPIDAG

-377 AMITKLGPRIPLAG
+377 VMISKTGPRIPLAG
-391 GMAATAIAMYGM
+391 GMACVAIAMFGM
-403 STLQTDTGSAVMS
+403 STLETDTGSGVMS
-416 LWFALLGLGL
+416 LWFAMLGLGL

-475 VDGDLAAN
+475 VDNDLAGN
-483 WKDAGLP
+483 WTAAGLP
-490 PLTPT
+490 ELTPE
-495 QLDQASEAVQVGV
+495 QQAQASEAVQVGV
-508 APVAKGTPEAIAAKI
+508 PPVAPGTPETVAAQIAK
-523 ADVAHDTFISGMSLA
+523 VAHDTFISGMSLA
-538 SLVACSVAVVAVFVA
+538 CLVAAGVGVVAVLVA

>member
-1 MRQLLTCELVCQLS
+1 
-15 AAVTSLEHMTSQTT
+15 MTSQTT
-29 IDTTGPGDKA
+29 LDTTGPGDGA
-39 PAAPSDLSPASG
+39 SPSSSDQVPASG

-57 FTLITVAVGVMMVAL
+57 LTLLTVAVGVMMVAL

-84 QKDLKASF
+84 QADLKASF

-102 FLALAVSLI
+102 FLALAVALI

-153 VFQGLFGALLMPAA
+153 VLQGLFGALLMPAA

-222 AIALVLGLLILLD
+222 ILALVLGVLILLD
-235 HRAALGRGPLNE
+235 HRAENAP
-247 HSASRSFDI
+247 RSFDL
-256 LGIVLLSGAMFCLVW
+256 LGIALLSGAMFCLVW

-283 GRTWTFIAVSVV
+283 GLTWSFILASLA
-295 GFALFSFWETKVK
+295 GFALFAFWETKVK
-308 EPLIPLGLFRS
+308 EPLIPLALFRS

-325 VVLMVLMAIAF
+325 VALMVLMAIAF

-344 FYLQNVHGMKPIDAG
+344 FYLQNVHGMSPIDAG

-377 AMITKLGPRIPLAG
+377 VLITKLGPRIPLAG
-391 GMAATAIAMYGM
+391 GMASVAIAMFGM
-403 STLQTDTGSAVMS
+403 STLETDTGSAVMS

-475 VDGDLAAN
+475 VDGDLAGN

-490 PLTPT
+490 PLTPA

-508 APVAKGTPEAIAAKI
+508 PPVAKGTPPEIVAKI
-523 ADVAHDTFISGMSLA
+523 TDVAHDTFISGMSLA
-538 SLVACSVAVVAVFVA
+538 SLVAAGVAAFAVLVA
-553 LLTKRGE
+553 LLTKRGA
-560 NAEAGAGAAHI
+560 NAEAGAGVGHI

>member
-1 MRQLLTCELVCQLS
+1 
-15 AAVTSLEHMTSQTT
+15 MTSQTT
-29 IDTTGPGDKA
+29 VDATEPGDKTSRTSTA
-39 PAAPSDLSPASG
+39 PTAGAPERG

-57 FTLITVAVGVMMVAL
+57 LTLVSVAIGVMMVAL

-84 QKDLKASF
+84 AKDLGASF
-92 ADVQWITNGY
+92 ADVQWITNAY
-102 FLALAVSLI
+102 FLSLAVTLI

-141 LSSSIAA
+141 LSNSIAF

-199 ILGGVLVEHVN
+199 ILGGLLVQHVS

-222 AIALVLGLLILLD
+222 ALALILGLLILRD
-235 HRAALGRGPLNE
+235 HRAQNAP
-247 HSASRSFDI
+247 RSFDL
-256 LGIVLLSGAMFCLVW
+256 LGIGLLSGAMFCLVW
-271 ALIKAPTWGWGD
+271 ALIKAPAWGWGD
-283 GRTWTFIAVSVV
+283 GRTWLFIGASVL
-295 GFALFSFWETKVK
+295 GFALFSFWENRMK
-308 EPLIPLGLFRS
+308 EPLIPLALFRS

-344 FYLQNVHGMKPIDAG
+344 FYLQNVHGMTPVDAG

-377 AMITKLGPRIPLAG
+377 AVITKAGPRIPLAG
-391 GMAATAIAMYGM
+391 GMVLTAVAMFGM
-403 STLQTDTGSAVMS
+403 SRLEAGTGSAVMS
-416 LWFALLGLGL
+416 IWFALLGLGL

-463 GTAVLGAVMASK
+463 GTAVLGAVMASR
-475 VDGDLAAN
+475 VDGDLPGNWAAA
-483 WKDAGLP
+483 KLP
-490 PLTPT
+490 PLTPA
-495 QLDQASEAVQVGV
+495 QLDMASQAVQQGV
-508 APVAKGTPEAIAAKI
+508 APVPKGVPTAIAAKI
-523 ADVAHDTFISGMSLA
+523 TGVAHDTFISGMSLA
-538 SLVACSVAVVAVFVA
+538 CLVAAGVAAVAVLVA

-560 NAEAGAGAAHI
+560 NGEAGAGAAHI

>member
-1 MRQLLTCELVCQLS
+1 
-15 AAVTSLEHMTSQTT
+15 MTSQTT
-29 IDTTGPGDKA
+29 IDATGPGDTA
-39 PAAPSDLSPASG
+39 PQAPLESPPAAG

-57 FTLITVAVGVMMVAL
+57 LTLITVAVGVMMVAL
-72 DGTIVAIANPAI
+72 DGTIVAIANPTI
-84 QKDLKASF
+84 KEDLGATF

-102 FLALAVSLI
+102 FLALAVTLI

-129 VVGFA
+129 VTGFA

-141 LSSSIAA
+141 LSHSIAA

-222 AIALVLGLLILLD
+222 ALALVLGALILRD
-235 HRAALGRGPLNE
+235 HRAENAP
-247 HSASRSFDI
+247 RSFDV
-256 LGIVLLSGAMFCLVW
+256 LGIALLSGAMFCLVW

-283 GRTWTFIAVSVV
+283 DRTWIFIAASVLL
-295 GFALFSFWETKVK
+295 FALFSVWETRVK

-319 VPLSAG
+319 IPLSAG

-344 FYLQNVHGMKPIDAG
+344 FYLQNVHGMSPIDAG

-377 AMITKLGPRIPLAG
+377 AAITKLGPRIPLAG

-403 STLQTDTGSAVMS
+403 STLEADTGSGVMS
-416 LWFALLGLGL
+416 VWFALLGLGL

-475 VDGDLAAN
+475 VDSDLPGN
-483 WKDAGLP
+483 WTGAGLP
-490 PLTPT
+490 PLTPG
-495 QLDQASEAVQVGV
+495 QLDKASEAVQVGV
-508 APVAKGTPEAIAAKI
+508 APVPKGVPEQVAAKI
-523 ADVAHDTFISGMSLA
+523 TEVAHHTFISGMSLA
-538 SLVACSVAVVAVFVA
+538 SLVAAGVAAVAVLVA
-553 LLTKRGE
+553 LLTKRGA
-560 NAEAGAGAAHI
+560 NAEAGAGVGHI

>member
-1 MRQLLTCELVCQLS
+1 
-15 AAVTSLEHMTSQTT
+15 MTSQTT
-29 IDTTGPGDKA
+29 IDKAGPGDGASAETSA
-39 PAAPSDLSPASG
+39 PTPAG

-84 QKDLKASF
+84 AKDLHASF
-92 ADVQWITNGY
+92 SDVQWITNAY

-129 VVGFA
+129 VTGFA
-134 AASGAIG
+134 LASGAIG
-141 LSSSIAA
+141 LSDSIPA

-199 ILGGVLVEHVN
+199 ILGGVLVQHVN

-222 AIALVLGLLILLD
+222 LIALLLGTLILLD
-235 HRAALGRGPLNE
+235 HRAENAP
-247 HSASRSFDI
+247 RSFDL
-256 LGIVLLSGAMFCLVW
+256 LGIALLSGAMFCLVW
-271 ALIKAPTWGWGD
+271 ALIKAPAWGWGD
-283 GRTWTFIAVSVV
+283 GRTWGFIAASALLFV
-295 GFALFSFWETKVK
+295 GFAWWETRVA

-344 FYLQNVHGMKPIDAG
+344 FYLQNVHGLSPVDAG

-377 AMITKLGPRIPLAG
+377 FAITKLGPRIPLAG
-391 GMAATAIAMYGM
+391 GMTLTAVAMYGM
-403 STLQTDTGSAVMS
+403 STLKADTGSATMS
-416 LWFALLGLGL
+416 IWFALLGLGL

-475 VDGDLAAN
+475 VDNDLAGN
-483 WKDAGLP
+483 WAAAGLP
-490 PLTPT
+490 KLTPA
-495 QLDQASEAVQVGV
+495 QLGQASEAVQVGV
-508 APVAKGTPEAIAAKI
+508 PPVTKEMPPALIAKI
-523 ADVAHDTFISGMSLA
+523 TDVAHDTFISGMSLA
-538 SLVACSVAVVAVFVA
+538 SLVAAGVAAVAILVA
-553 LLTKRGE
+553 LLTRRGE
-560 NAEAGAGAAHI
+560 NAEAGAGVGHI

>member
-1 MRQLLTCELVCQLS
+1 
-15 AAVTSLEHMTSQTT
+15 MTSQTT
-29 IDTTGPGDKA
+29 IDTTGSGGDA
-39 PAAPSDLSPASG
+39 QAVPSDATSAKG
-51 LRGHPW
+51 MRGHPW
-57 FTLITVAVGVMMVAL
+57 LTLITVAVGVMMVAL

-84 QKDLKASF
+84 GDDLKASWS
-92 ADVQWITNGY
+92 DLQWITNAY

-129 VVGFA
+129 VAGFA
-134 AASGAIG
+134 ASSAAIG
-141 LSSSIAA
+141 LSQGITM
-148 VVTFR
+148 VIVFR

-222 AIALVLGLLILLD
+222 VLAVALGVWILLD
-235 HRAALGRGPLNE
+235 HRAENAP
-247 HSASRSFDI
+247 RSFDL
-256 LGIVLLSGAMFCLVW
+256 LGIALLSAAVFCLVW
-271 ALIKAPTWGWGD
+271 AIIKAPEWGWGD
-283 GRTWTFIAVSVV
+283 TGVWAFIIASLASF
-295 GFALFSFWETKVK
+295 GFFAYWETKVK

-325 VVLMVLMAIAF
+325 VVLMVLMAISF

-344 FYLQNVHGMKPIDAG
+344 FYLQGVRGLGPVDAG

-377 AMITKLGPRIPLAG
+377 AMITKVGPRVPLAG
-391 GMAATAIAMYGM
+391 GMALTALAMYGM
-403 STLQTDTGSAVMS
+403 STLDTNTGSGLMS

-437 VGNAPMELSGVAGGL
+437 VGNAPLELSGVAGGL
-452 QQAAMQIGGSL
+452 QQSAMQVGGSL

-475 VDGDLAAN
+475 VDSDLPGN
-483 WKDAGLP
+483 WTDAGLP
-490 PLTPT
+490 PLAPE
-495 QLDQASEAVQVGV
+495 QLEGAATAVQKGG
-508 APVAKGTPEAIAAKI
+508 APVPPGTPEAIATKI
-523 ADVAHDTFISGMSLA
+523 TDVAHDTFISGMSAA
-538 SLVACSVAVVAVFVA
+538 SLVAAGVAVVAVLVA
-553 LLTKRGE
+553 FLTKRGE
-560 NAEAGAGAAHI
+560 NAGAGAGAAHI

>member
-1 MRQLLTCELVCQLS
+1 
-15 AAVTSLEHMTSQTT
+15 MTSQTT
-29 IDTTGPGDKA
+29 IDKTGPEDGSPTDA
-39 PAAPSDLSPASG
+39 SPRPSSG

-84 QKDLKASF
+84 AKDLHASF
-92 ADVQWITNGY
+92 SDVQWITNAY
-102 FLALAVSLI
+102 FLALAVALI

-129 VVGFA
+129 VTGFA
-134 AASGAIG
+134 LASGAIG
-141 LSSSIAA
+141 LSDSIPM

-153 VFQGLFGALLMPAA
+153 VLQGLFGALLMPAA

-199 ILGGVLVEHVN
+199 ILGGVLVQHVN

-222 AIALVLGLLILLD
+222 LLALLLGTLILLD
-235 HRAALGRGPLNE
+235 HRAENAP
-247 HSASRSFDI
+247 RSFDL
-256 LGIVLLSGAMFCLVW
+256 LGIALLSGAMFCLVW

-283 GRTWTFIAVSVV
+283 GRTWGFIGASAVLFVV
-295 GFALFSFWETKVK
+295 FAWWETRVA
-308 EPLIPLGLFRS
+308 EPLIPLALFRS

-325 VVLMVLMAIAF
+325 VVLMVMMAIAF

-344 FYLQNVHGMKPIDAG
+344 FYLQNVHGLSPVDAG

-377 AMITKLGPRIPLAG
+377 FAITKLGPRIPLAG
-391 GMAATAIAMYGM
+391 GMTLTAVAMYGM
-403 STLQTDTGSAVMS
+403 STLKADTGSATMS
-416 LWFALLGLGL
+416 IWFALLGLGL

-437 VGNAPMELSGVAGGL
+437 VGNAPMALSGVAGGL

-475 VDGDLAAN
+475 VDGDLPGN
-483 WKDAGLP
+483 WTGAGLP

-495 QLDQASEAVQVGV
+495 QLDQASQAVQVGV
-508 APVAKGTPEAIAAKI
+508 APVTRQMPPAIIAKVT
-523 ADVAHDTFISGMSLA
+523 DVAHDTFISGMSLA
-538 SLVACSVAVVAVFVA
+538 SLVAAGVAAVAILVA
-553 LLTKRGE
+553 LLTRRGA
-560 NAEAGAGAAHI
+560 NAEAGAGVGHI

>member
-1 MRQLLTCELVCQLS
+1 
-15 AAVTSLEHMTSQTT
+15 MTSQTT
-29 IDTTGPGDKA
+29 IKTTGPGDRA
-39 PAAPSDLSPASG
+39 PEAPSDATPAKG

-84 QKDLKASF
+84 QKDLSASF
-92 ADVQWITNGY
+92 AEVQWITNGY

-141 LSSSIAA
+141 LSSSIGA
-148 VVTFR
+148 VVVFR

-222 AIALVLGLLILLD
+222 IIAVVLGVLILLD
-235 HRAALGRGPLNE
+235 HRAENAP
-247 HSASRSFDI
+247 RSFDI
-256 LGIVLLSGAMFCLVW
+256 LGIVLLSAAMFCLVW
-271 ALIKAPTWGWGD
+271 ALIKAPEWGWGD
-283 GRTWTFIAVSVV
+283 GRTWLFIAGSVV
-295 GFALFSFWETKVK
+295 GFALFALWETKVK
-308 EPLIPLGLFRS
+308 EPLIPLALFRS
-319 VPLSAG
+319 IPLSAG

-344 FYLQNVHGMKPIDAG
+344 FYLQNVHDMSPIDAG

-391 GMAATAIAMYGM
+391 GMALTAIAMYGM
-403 STLQTDTGSAVMS
+403 STLDTDTGSAVMS

-475 VDGDLAAN
+475 VDSDLAGN
-483 WKDAGLP
+483 WTSAGLP
-490 PLTPT
+490 PLTAA
-495 QLDQASEAVQVGV
+495 QEAQASEAVQVGV
-508 APVAKGTPEAIAAKI
+508 APLAPGTPDAIAAKI
-523 ADVAHDTFISGMSLA
+523 TDVARDTFISGMSLA
-538 SLVACSVAVVAVFVA
+538 SLVAAGVAVVAVFVA
-553 LLTKRGE
+553 FLTKRGE

>member
-1 MRQLLTCELVCQLS
+1 
-15 AAVTSLEHMTSQTT
+15 MTSQTT
-29 IDTTGPGDKA
+29 VDKTGPGDGA
-39 PAAPSDLSPASG
+39 PQDPSDQPPAKG

-84 QKDLKASF
+84 ASDLGATF
-92 ADVQWITNGY
+92 AEVQWITNAY

-141 LSSSIAA
+141 LSDSIAL

-180 NMAIGI
+180 NMAIGL

-222 AIALVLGLLILLD
+222 VLALVLGVVILLD
-235 HRAALGRGPLNE
+235 HRAENAP
-247 HSASRSFDI
+247 RSFDL
-256 LGIVLLSGAMFCLVW
+256 LGIALLSAAMFCLVW
-271 ALIKAPTWGWGD
+271 ALIKAPEWGWGD
-283 GRTWTFIAVSVV
+283 GKTWAFVLASLA
-295 GFALFSFWETKVK
+295 GFALFAYWETRVA
-308 EPLIPLGLFRS
+308 EPLIPLALFRS

-344 FYLQNVHGMKPIDAG
+344 FYLQNVHGMSPIDAG

-377 AMITKLGPRIPLAG
+377 AMITKWGPRIPLAG

-403 STLQTDTGSAVMS
+403 STLETDTGSGVMS
-416 LWFALLGLGL
+416 VWFALLGLGL

-437 VGNAPMELSGVAGGL
+437 VGNAPLELSGVAGGL

-475 VDGDLAAN
+475 VDSDLPVN
-483 WKDAGLP
+483 WKEAGLP
-490 PLTPT
+490 DLTPE
-495 QLDQASEAVQVGV
+495 QLGKASEAVQVGV
-508 APVAKGTPEAIAAKI
+508 PPVAPGTPAPIAAKI

-538 SLVACSVAVVAVFVA
+538 SLVAAGVAAVAVLVA
-553 LLTKRGE
+553 LLTKRGV
-560 NAEAGAGAAHI
+560 NADAGAGVGHI